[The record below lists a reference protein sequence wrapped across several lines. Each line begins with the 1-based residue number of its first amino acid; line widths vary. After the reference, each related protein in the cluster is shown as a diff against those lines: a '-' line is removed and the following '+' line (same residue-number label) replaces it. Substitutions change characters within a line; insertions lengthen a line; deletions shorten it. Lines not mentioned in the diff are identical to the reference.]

1 MFRLILLLLGNDF
14 VRRRWPWLALAG
26 ALWAAAGVV
35 MFIDAI
41 DGVMYF
47 PIHVFGYLLIIEAV
61 VTLVATPFGN
71 DTRGVLRKARGVVF
85 LVIGLVVVD
94 GHHGVMVALAI
105 VFGLAF
111 LVDGLFRMAAAV
123 VVRNL
128 GWRMSFVTGLCEL
141 GFAAF
146 LFEPYPTFYAGT
158 VPYCIGMALFLSGCG
173 LLRFAV
179 RLRGL
184 PPGAAVSLWLSRDSR
199 ALAAHARDDDPDVVP
214 AAGPLVVHIWT
225 PTGAAEGGARPQPL
239 VDRYI
244 AAVDSHGVVS
254 TGHAAL
260 DAPPDVYIS
269 HYPKVEIDRSGSDF
283 ARMLRAT
290 AENNVE
296 GLFQPSYAQEAAGW
310 CDSTV
315 QVQFP
320 DYNRARLVN
329 FWRHYGA
336 VNTYNLTSRNCS
348 STVAHALE
356 AALEGSLAGSAGG
369 MRRAL
374 GALFSPELW
383 VAAQLHRRAEAMA
396 WTPGLVLD
404 YARTLKVALAPT
416 PPGFMTL
423 VGAVGQAFRYAGRVR
438 RGEAVVDPVVLQRK
452 VQAQVPNGKR
462 AKGATGVNDNA

>member
-14 VRRRWPWLALAG
+14 VRRRWPWLALLG
-26 ALWAAAGVV
+26 ALWAVAGLAI
-35 MFIDAI
+35 FIDAL
-41 DGVMYF
+41 DGVPYF
-47 PIHVFGYLLIIEAV
+47 PIHVFGYLLIAEAV
-61 VTLVATPFGN
+61 VTLVATPFGS

-85 LVIGLVVVD
+85 LVVGLVVVD

-111 LVDGLFRMAAAV
+111 LVDGLFRMIAAV

-128 GWRMSFVTGLCEL
+128 GWRMSLVTGLCEL

-146 LFEPYPTFYAGT
+146 MFEPYPTFYAGT

-173 LLRFAV
+173 LVRAAV
-179 RLRGL
+179 RLRRL
-184 PPGAAVSLWLSRDSR
+184 PAGAAVSLWLSRDSR
-199 ALAAHARDDDPDVVP
+199 ALAAQARDDDPDVAP
-214 AAGPLVVHIWT
+214 AAGPLAVHVWT
-225 PTGAAEGGARPQPL
+225 PTGAAEGGARLQPV

-260 DAPPDVYIS
+260 EAPPDVYIS
-269 HYPKVEIDRSGSDF
+269 HYPRVEIDRSGSDF

-296 GLFQPSYAQEAAGW
+296 GLFQPSYAEEAAGW
-310 CDSTV
+310 CESTV
-315 QVQFP
+315 QVHFP
-320 DYNRARLVN
+320 QYNRARLVN
-329 FWRHYGA
+329 FWRHYSV

-356 AALEGSLAGSAGG
+356 AALEGSLAGPAGG
-369 MRRAL
+369 LRRAL

-404 YARTLKVALAPT
+404 YARTLKVVLAPT
-416 PPGFMTL
+416 PPGFVTL
-423 VGAVGQAFRYAGRVR
+423 AGTVGRAFRYAGKVR
-438 RGEAVVDPVVLQRK
+438 RREPVMDPAVMQRQLQAKARDDRAGEGPAP
-452 VQAQVPNGKR
+452 G
-462 AKGATGVNDNA
+462 T